1 MTSLPF
7 LKCTQ
12 LVGGEASLSVT
23 SQLIRRK
30 TYQGLIDFD
39 NHLDDITLDW
49 LNGAI
54 NDAVSVEPSWL
65 VRKIQNLIEIYG
77 ITPSRVSFSGLSIE
91 SDCLTGKIDGLCFPE
106 ILYIDEVFDGHIW
119 RDVWMQW

>member
-1 MTSLPF
+1 MTS
-7 LKCTQ
+7 
-12 LVGGEASLSVT
+12 E
-23 SQLIRRK
+23 LIKRK

-65 VRKIQNLIEIYG
+65 VGKKTEFDSDLWN
-77 ITPSRVSFSGLSIE
+77 THHVSVLVVSPL
-91 SDCLTGKIDGLCFPE
+91 KV
-106 ILYIDEVFDGHIW
+106 IL
-119 RDVWMQW
+119 

>member
-7 LKCTQ
+7 LKCRQ

-54 NDAVSVEPSWL
+54 NDAVSVEPS
-65 VRKIQNLIEIYG
+65 
-77 ITPSRVSFSGLSIE
+77 
-91 SDCLTGKIDGLCFPE
+91 
-106 ILYIDEVFDGHIW
+106 
-119 RDVWMQW
+119 